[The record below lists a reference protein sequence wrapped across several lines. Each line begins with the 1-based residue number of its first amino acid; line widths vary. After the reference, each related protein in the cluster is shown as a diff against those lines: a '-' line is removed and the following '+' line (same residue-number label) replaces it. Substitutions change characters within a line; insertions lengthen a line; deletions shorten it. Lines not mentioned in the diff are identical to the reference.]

1 MANEQLSQSN
11 QLALEIVGFLEN
23 LSRQGSGLPNVFS
36 GVKRDG
42 QQFVC
47 LLSPLNLDRGDRLDF
62 MIDVLCI
69 EECVV
74 FAHTMHV
81 INEAGIETIAVF
93 SGQEN
98 EYWSFEFEPS
108 LTGLKMLAS
117 NKTTE
122 PAIFFQELFKPHGSG
137 SSKKSKL
144 LELWKQVRSQIM
156 WRTRQE

>member
-1 MANEQLSQSN
+1 MANEQLSPSY
-11 QLALEIVGFLEN
+11 QLALEIAGFLEN
-23 LSRQGSGLPNVFS
+23 LSHQGSGLPNVFS

-62 MIDVLCI
+62 MIDVLCF

-81 INEAGIETIAVF
+81 VNEAGVETIAFF

-108 LTGLKMLAS
+108 PMGLKMLAS

-122 PAIFFQELFKPHGSG
+122 PAIFFQELLKPHGSG
-137 SSKKSKL
+137 SSKTSEL
-144 LELWKQVRSQIM
+144 LELWQQVRSQIM
-156 WRTRQE
+156 WRTRLE